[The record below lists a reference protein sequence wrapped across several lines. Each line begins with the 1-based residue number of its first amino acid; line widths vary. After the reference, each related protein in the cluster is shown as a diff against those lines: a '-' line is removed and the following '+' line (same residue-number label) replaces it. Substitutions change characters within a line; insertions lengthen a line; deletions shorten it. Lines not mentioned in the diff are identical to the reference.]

1 MRKAIG
7 LSVVFTV
14 AVLVSATPG
23 WGQEFVEYSAKFVC
37 GTPSAA
43 LVATGQIAAGT
54 YATSINIHNPHES
67 FFSSQTSTTF
77 LKKAVLSMPEGVT
90 PVPPSSLVTDTLPND
105 FAEEVDCKIIRT
117 LLGPAGTPAFIE
129 GFVIII
135 VPPTG
140 SGTTS
145 FTNVLDVVGV
155 YSNAKGAL
163 EIHPANEHFFL
174 PGTTK
179 SGALHM
185 EGAPKPVSA
194 PGEDHDVTTTATTAA
209 PKPEVELAK
218 GQKTALERAL
228 SLLWA
233 ARFSAHSEIK
243 LGTGNPFTRI
253 QSHSR
258 RA

>member
-7 LSVVFTV
+7 LSVVLMV

-37 GTPSAA
+37 GTPTAA
-43 LVATGQIAAGT
+43 QVANGQIAAGT

-67 FFSSQTSTTF
+67 FFSTQASTTF
-77 LKKAVLSMPEGVT
+77 LKKAVLSFPEGT
-90 PVPPSSLVTDTLPND
+90 PLIPPSSLVTDTLPND
-105 FAEEVDCKIIRT
+105 FAQEVDCKIIRA
-117 LLGPAGTPAFIE
+117 LLGAVAPPAPAFIE

-140 SGTTS
+140 SGTTP

-174 PGTTK
+174 PGTPM

-185 EGAPKPVSA
+185 EGTPKPASA
-194 PGEDHDVTTTATTAA
+194 PAEGHNVTTTTTTVAS
-209 PKPEVELAK
+209 KPEVELAQ
-218 GQKTALERAL
+218 GQKPR
-228 SLLWA
+228 
-233 ARFSAHSEIK
+233 
-243 LGTGNPFTRI
+243 
-253 QSHSR
+253 
-258 RA
+258 